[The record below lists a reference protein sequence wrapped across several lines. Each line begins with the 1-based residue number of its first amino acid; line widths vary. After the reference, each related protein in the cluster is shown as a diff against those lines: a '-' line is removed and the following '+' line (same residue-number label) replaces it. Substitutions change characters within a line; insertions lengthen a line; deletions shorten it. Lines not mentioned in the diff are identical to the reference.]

1 MNWQLKRPARA
12 MITRA
17 AGMAAIALAVTGC
30 GAFGPDRNPPH
41 MPTPA
46 HYAATA
52 EAAQMPLADGTAQRL
67 AAGERPLPEWWTL
80 YQSDALN
87 ALVAEGLTRSPSL
100 AAAQGTLKAAR
111 EGLRAQIGQSML
123 PSVDVGFSPARER
136 TLGLPILPQETF
148 LENIFAAQV
157 QTSYTFDF
165 FGAAVLA
172 DRALARQVQQQS
184 YQLESTRRALAANIV
199 LATINAAS
207 LQEQVAAT
215 EQLVA
220 LGEQRAAQTAARYRL
235 GGASQ
240 DDMLAAEQD
249 AANAAATLPALRA
262 QALAVRHALA
272 VLLGRTPDQ
281 APDPMALDALHLP
294 QSVPVAVPSDL
305 LHQRPDVLA
314 AEAGVRAAADEAG
327 AAAASL
333 FPSLTLSASYG
344 RGGFD
349 WSTFTSP
356 AGAIWSVGASLTQPL
371 FHGGALLA
379 RKRQYEAT
387 YDAAVAQYRQTVLSA
402 FQNVADT
409 LVSLDADAATLAQAE
424 RAAGAA
430 HATHQ
435 DTEAKYRLGAT
446 AFYATLTAGQ
456 QYQNAQVQYVRARA
470 ARLADTAA
478 LFQAM
483 GNPPTDAKPPT
494 VANSHMDA
502 KRPIASVDSRDTG
515 LAVR

>member
-1 MNWQLKRPARA
+1 VNRQFKK
-12 MITRA
+12 A
-17 AGMAAIALAVTGC
+17 ALGVIALSGSAC
-30 GAFGPDRNPPH
+30 GAFGPDRNAPH
-41 MPTPA
+41 IPTPM
-46 HYAATA
+46 HYAAAA
-52 EAAQMPLADGTAQRL
+52 ETVQMPLADGVAQRL
-67 AAGERPLPEWWTL
+67 ATGERPVPRWWTL
-80 YQSDALN
+80 YRSDALN
-87 ALVAEGLTRSPSL
+87 ALVNEGLSMSPSL

-123 PSVDVGFSPARER
+123 PSVDLSFSPARER

-184 YQLESTRRALAANIV
+184 YQLEATRRALAANIV
-199 LATINAAS
+199 LAAINAAS
-207 LQEQVAAT
+207 LQEQVDAT
-215 EQLVA
+215 EQLVE
-220 LGEQRAAQTAARYRL
+220 LGEQRATQTAARYRL

-240 DDMLAAEQD
+240 DDMLASQQD
-249 AANAAATLPALRA
+249 AANAAAALPALRA

-272 VLLGRTPDQ
+272 VLVGRTPDQ
-281 APDPMALDALHLP
+281 APVPMNLDALHLP
-294 QSVPVAVPSDL
+294 ENLPVAVPSDL

-327 AAAASL
+327 AAAASM

-356 AGAIWSVGASLTQPL
+356 AGAIWGVGASLTQPL
-371 FHGGALLA
+371 FHGGALVA
-379 RKRQYEAT
+379 RKHQYEAA
-387 YDAAVAQYRQTVLSA
+387 YDAAVAQYKQTVLAA

-409 LVSLDADAATLAQAE
+409 LVSLDGDAHTLVQTERSADAA
-424 RAAGAA
+424 RA
-430 HATHQ
+430 TRQ
-435 DTEAKYRLGAT
+435 NTEAKYRLGAT
-446 AFYATLTAGQ
+446 AFYTTLTAGQ
-456 QYQNAQVQYVRARA
+456 QYQNARVQYVRARA

-478 LFQAM
+478 LLQAM
-483 GNPPTDAKPPT
+483 GNP
-494 VANSHMDA
+494 
-502 KRPIASVDSRDTG
+502 DSGGGG
-515 LAVR
+515 LAAR